1 MTLGGTLFIYNAE
14 SQDYCWKEAI
24 DCLCD
29 LCDLVVVLDAGS
41 IDSTANDL
49 KRKIEPRENLIKV
62 FCDNHDWE
70 AQKGKEKLNYFTNL
84 ALDELLDTGR
94 VSIDYHI
101 NLQAD
106 ECIHEDSFPFIR
118 QAMETGAE
126 GFLTRRHNLWRDP
139 YHQLNVVQS
148 RKPCS
153 TEIIRLAKPTHRS
166 VGDAESLECQPFS
179 LEFLDKI
186 EIYHMGFVRNPF
198 IMKKKVIAMQEEV
211 FQMGQHDKKL
221 DLAEN
226 FQPMD
231 YFNEDDL
238 IQIKKPLPKYVQ
250 KWAADRYESSHVY
263 PPIFK

>member
-1 MTLGGTLFIYNAE
+1 MTLGGTLFIYNGK
-14 SQDYCWKEAI
+14 SQDYCYMEAI
-24 DCLCD
+24 KCLKD
-29 LCDLVVVLDAGS
+29 LCDVVVVVDAGS
-41 IDSTANDL
+41 TDSTQDDL
-49 KRKIEPRENLIKV
+49 ATINGGNCGVTYLDGKEWSE
-62 FCDNHDWE
+62 
-70 AQKGKEKLNYFTNL
+70 QKGKEKLNYFSNV
-84 ALDELLDTGR
+84 ALDILTGCAH
-94 VSIDYHI
+94 IDYFC
-101 NLQAD
+101 NLQGD
-106 ECIHEDSFPFIR
+106 EIIHEDSFPFIR

-166 VGDAESLECQPFS
+166 VGDAESLECQPFN

-198 IMKKKVIAMQEEV
+198 IMKKKIIHMQEEV

-263 PPIFK
+263 PPTFK

>member
-1 MTLGGTLFIYNAE
+1 MTLGGTLFIYNGK
-14 SQDYCWKEAI
+14 SQDYCYMEAI
-24 DCLCD
+24 KSLCD
-29 LCDLVVVLDAGS
+29 VCDIVVVLDAGS
-41 IDSTANDL
+41 TDGTTEELESNRGYYLTILDGS
-49 KRKIEPRENLIKV
+49 EWQE
-62 FCDNHDWE
+62 
-70 AQKGKEKLNYFTNL
+70 QKGKEKLNYFSNK
-84 ALDELLDTGR
+84 ALDYLLSLQ
-94 VSIDYHI
+94 VNLDYFI
-101 NLQAD
+101 NLQGD
-106 ECIHEDSFPFIR
+106 EILHQDSFPFIR

-198 IMKKKVIAMQEEV
+198 IMKKKIIHMQEEV

-250 KWAADRYESSHVY
+250 KWAADRYDSIHVY
-263 PPIFK
+263 PPTFK